1 MRVSVLIPTR
11 GRDHK
16 LARCLALLARQSHPK
31 DQFEVLVGIDG
42 GSPPEALGAP
52 GLNLRVFAFDHAG
65 PAATRNRL
73 LSRASGEFVLLLN
86 DDVRPDR
93 DLIAAH
99 VRAHQ
104 QRRVPAMI
112 LGAAPFV
119 RHTGDTMWDRLIRET
134 SMVFFYDRMHAAI
147 AGGIAGP
154 DHDWGFRHAWTLN
167 LSMPKELL
175 LAVDGFNE
183 RLRYAMFEDLDM
195 AFRVQA
201 RGARHAT
208 PIPVLYRPEAIVEHD
223 HRISV
228 QEYLDRERQ
237 LGRAAWDLA
246 EISPECA
253 HAVFNRDLRAQT
265 ELEECERVIASGVDD
280 ARAIRTDM
288 DLWAKAPAGDQPPIA
303 ELYQR
308 HLPLKRRTFREG
320 LLDAAGQIARRPSLT
335 S

>member
-42 GSPPEALGAP
+42 GSASESISAP
-52 GLNLRVFAFDHAG
+52 GLDLHVLAFDHAG

-73 LSRASGEFVLLLN
+73 LSRASGELLLLLN

-93 DLIAAH
+93 DLIATH
-99 VRAHQ
+99 VRAHR
-104 QRRVPAMI
+104 QRRLPAMI
-112 LGAAPFV
+112 LGAAPFA
-119 RHTGDTMWDRLIRET
+119 RHAGDTLWDRLIRET
-134 SMVFFYDRMHAAI
+134 SMIFFYDRMHAAI
-147 AGGIAGP
+147 ASGLAGP

-175 LAVDGFNE
+175 LAVDGFDE

-228 QEYLDRERQ
+228 QDYLDRERQ
-237 LGRAAWDLA
+237 LGRAAWELA
-246 EISPECA
+246 EIAPRCA
-253 HAVFNRDLRAQT
+253 HAVFNRDLRAHA
-265 ELEECERVIASGVDD
+265 ELDECERVITSGAAD
-280 ARAIRTDM
+280 ARDIRADM
-288 DLWAKAPAGDQPPIA
+288 DHWASTPSDAPRAVAD
-303 ELYQR
+303 LYQR

-320 LLDAAGQIARRPSLT
+320 LLDAAGHVAHRPNVIP
-335 S
+335 

>member
-1 MRVSVLIPTR
+1 MRVSVIIPTR

-16 LARCLALLARQSHPK
+16 LARCLALLAQQSHPK
-31 DQFEVLVGIDG
+31 DQFEVLVGVDG
-42 GSPPEALGAP
+42 GPPPQTLGTP
-52 GLNLRVFAFDHAG
+52 GLDLHVLAFDHAG

-73 LSRASGEFVLLLN
+73 LSRASGELILLLN

-93 DLIAAH
+93 DLIATH
-99 VRAHQ
+99 VRAHH
-104 QRRVPAMI
+104 QRRAPAMI

-119 RHTGDTMWDRLIRET
+119 RHSGDTIWDQLIRET

-147 AGGIAGP
+147 AGGLAGP

-183 RLRYAMFEDLDM
+183 RLRSAMFEDLDM

-208 PIPVLYRPEAIVEHD
+208 PIPVLHRPEAIVEHD

-246 EISPECA
+246 EIASQCA
-253 HAVFNRDLRAQT
+253 QAVFNRDLRAQT
-265 ELEECERVIASGVDD
+265 ELDECERVIATGADD

-288 DLWAKAPAGDQPPIA
+288 ELWAKTPSDDQLPLA

-320 LLDAAGQIARRPSLT
+320 LLDAAGRMTHRPSLT